1 MNKSICA
8 LVHKPGSTRAAF
20 HAYYE
25 ESHAPLGVQHFPFT
39 RYVRNHV
46 IDADGPFGWDTI
58 SEFWANDIGKAAALM
73 QGPVGETMHADEERF
88 MDRTRIAPASAR
100 EVVLSEGAPADADGA
115 RTALLV
121 RGAEAAVLAWAETL
135 AAAHSGVS
143 VDMALSWQEP
153 AFPADAVVWVPGHP
167 ALAAAPADLAV
178 VTLRVRRCETPA
190 ETLLG
195 NAQPAVSG

>member
-8 LVHKPGSTRAAF
+8 LAHKPGSTRAAF
-20 HAYYE
+20 QAYYE

-58 SEFWANDIGKAAALM
+58 SEFWSDDIGKAAALM
-73 QGPVGETMHADEERF
+73 DGPVGETMRADEERF
-88 MDRTRIAPASAR
+88 MDRNRISPASAR
-100 EVVLSEGAPADADGA
+100 EVVLSQGARADADGA

-121 RGAEAAVLAWAETL
+121 RGAEPAVLAWAGEL
-135 AAAHSGVS
+135 AGAHAGVS
-143 VDMALSWQEP
+143 VDFANSWREP
-153 AFPADAVVWVPGHP
+153 PFPADAVVWVPGHP
-167 ALAAAPADLAV
+167 AVDAPPADLAV
-178 VTLRVRRCETPA
+178 VTLRVRRHETPP

-195 NAQPAVSG
+195 NVQKADSA